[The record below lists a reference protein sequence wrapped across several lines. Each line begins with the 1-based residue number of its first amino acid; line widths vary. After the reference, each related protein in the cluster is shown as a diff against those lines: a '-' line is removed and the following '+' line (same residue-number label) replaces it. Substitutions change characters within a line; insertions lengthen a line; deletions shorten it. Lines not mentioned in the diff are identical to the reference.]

1 LLIFVCQTFSNQHH
15 KTQEPMSVVSKALD
29 LLQQFTPARPEIG
42 LSQIGRLA
50 GMDKAT
56 AYRHMTAL
64 EAAGFVEKNPL
75 TKAYRIGPAVLHLAQ
90 MRELTVPRKEGARTA
105 LETLADVTGE
115 TAHLSVLSGA
125 DLHALMSRE
134 SDRHGTRAI
143 IDVTI
148 LPLHATGSGLCALAF
163 GAADLLAAARADLT
177 RYTDDTAADEQA
189 LNGAVAQARAS
200 GFGFAEGSFED
211 GILGISAPVFDQ
223 SGLLAGTVAVAS
235 VASRVT
241 PELDQVI
248 RRELVTAAREI
259 TRNWGGSIP
268 AHVETAW
275 AGTLAAGAKQDPVT

>member
-1 LLIFVCQTFSNQHH
+1 
-15 KTQEPMSVVSKALD
+15 MSVVSKALD
-29 LLQQFTPARPEIG
+29 LLKHFTPAQPEIG

-56 AYRHMTAL
+56 AYRHLSTL
-64 EAAGFVEKNPL
+64 EGAGFVEKNPL
-75 TKAYRIGPAVLHLAQ
+75 TKAYRMGPAVLHLAQ

-105 LETLADVTGE
+105 LEALADVTGE
-115 TAHLSVLSGA
+115 TAHLSVLSGT

-134 SDRHGTRAI
+134 SDRHGARAI
-143 IDVTI
+143 VDVNI

-163 GAADLLAAARADLT
+163 GAPELMVAAEADLT
-177 RYTDDTAADEQA
+177 RYTDGTAADPETLRA
-189 LNGAVAQARAS
+189 EVDAVRAR
-200 GFGFAEGSFED
+200 GFGLAMGSLED

-223 SGLLAGTVAVAS
+223 TGLLAGTVAVAS
-235 VASRVT
+235 VAPRVT
-241 PELDQVI
+241 PELEQII

-275 AGTLAAGAKQDPVT
+275 AGTLAAGATQDTVT